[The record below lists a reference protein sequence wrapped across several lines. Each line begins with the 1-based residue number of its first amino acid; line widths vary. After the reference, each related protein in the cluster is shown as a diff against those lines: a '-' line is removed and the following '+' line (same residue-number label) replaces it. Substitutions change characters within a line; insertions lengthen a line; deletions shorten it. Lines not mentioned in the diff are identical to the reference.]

1 MSYNIIASQIDSI
14 TKPKGATSPWGPNDA
29 PILIVLGQSN
39 SYGHA
44 TTLPAGEQITTA
56 YANVL
61 TLDRTASS
69 NALYNANVGA
79 SAIAW
84 TGLTSFGRHNI
95 ATTSTALGAQDH
107 TCNAANQLARLWQA
121 HITAGNAMGLP
132 NLYTI
137 LMGWG
142 SQGIDASL
150 AASGVDRWSPERDAT
165 NVESLYSRSIKTL
178 YYAIQ
183 NLRDAGK
190 NPRILAVHWNQWES
204 EAGFTDAASF
214 NSLKNFQKIVAGIND
229 ALGSDEVPWRF
240 FYPLA
245 TVYTAP
251 RTARVVTAINS
262 LVKSDPIRFSLL
274 DTRTA
279 PHYTGTSPAFG
290 IFGGDNVHYNIT
302 TQKWFG
308 QKEWD
313 RVLEGWKGVTL
324 SETKGKLPA
333 FLQSNVSVVNDLTTG
348 GATVALSAEQGK
360 ILNTLIPKTTEWEA
374 FKFNTGVVANTTTN
388 QLAATTLRTT
398 PGYVYQIE
406 TVVNATTGKKV
417 FLPVA
422 TSGTGTNGGQVLL
435 VANATPTDGKFG
447 YFEWEQ
453 VGNPSVSICLAVKS
467 RTVAN
472 TYNSLGYGY
481 FALWI
486 DALYTGKPIFSSIGI
501 TAAGTTHDTGT
512 PFAMVWDLANM
523 GAGNTG
529 IRVMPFTGTP
539 TAGVY
544 SGTPTITA
552 TPLTNQAKPLITG
565 WSMTTLVKWR
575 AGLLA
580 ANNGTL
586 TVEWYDTATSTWKV
600 AIQQQ
605 NMNTIRTVGNNF
617 DSGQLGLLYGMSS
630 TANNSVANM
639 NLALSGARMTNIF
652 FKSDD

>member
-1 MSYNIIASQIDSI
+1 MSYNIIESQIDSI
-14 TKPKGATSPWGPNDA
+14 TKPKGTTSPWGPNDA

-39 SYGHA
+39 SYGHN
-44 TTLPAGEQITTA
+44 TTLPVGEQVTTG

-84 TGLTSFGRHNI
+84 TGLTTLGKHNI
-95 ATTSTALGAQDH
+95 GTSNATLGAQDH
-107 TCNAANQLARLWQA
+107 TCNAANQFAKSWQA
-121 HITAGNAMGLP
+121 HITAGNTMGLP

-142 SQGIDASL
+142 SQGIDTSL

-165 NVESLYSRSIKTL
+165 NVESMYPRAVKTL

-183 NLRDAGK
+183 NLRNAGK
-190 NPRILAVHWNQWES
+190 NPRVIAVQWNQWES
-204 EAGFTDAASF
+204 EAGFTDAGAL

-229 ALGSDEVPWRF
+229 ALGSDEIPWRF
-240 FYPLA
+240 FYPLSTIYPA
-245 TVYTAP
+245 A
-251 RTARVVTAINS
+251 RTAKVLTAITS
-262 LVKSDPIRFSLL
+262 MVKSDPIRISLL

-290 IFGGDNVHYNIT
+290 IFGGDNVHYNIA
-302 TQKWFG
+302 TQKWFA

-313 RVLEGWKGVTL
+313 RVLEGWKGVAL
-324 SETKGKLPA
+324 PETKGKLPA
-333 FLQSNVSVVNDLTTG
+333 LLASNVSVVNDLTTG
-348 GATVALSAEQGK
+348 GTTVALSAEQGK
-360 ILNTLIPKTTEWEA
+360 ILNNLIPKTTEWQA
-374 FKFNTGVVANTTTN
+374 YKFNTGAVANSTNN
-388 QLAATTLRTT
+388 QLSATTLVTT
-398 PGYVYQIE
+398 TGYVYQIE
-406 TVVNATTGKKV
+406 TVVDATTGKKV
-417 FLPVA
+417 FLPKA
-422 TSGTGTNGGQVLL
+422 LSGTGASGGQVLL

-453 VGNPSVSICLAVKS
+453 VGNPSTSICLAVKS
-467 RTVAN
+467 KTAAN
-472 TYNSLGYGY
+472 TYNSLGYSY

-486 DALYTGKPIFSSIGI
+486 DAMYTGKPIYNGGV

-512 PFAMVWDLANM
+512 PFAMMWDLANM
-523 GAGNTG
+523 GAGNSG
-529 IRVMPFTGTP
+529 IRSMTFTGTP
-539 TAGVY
+539 VNGVY
-544 SGTPTITA
+544 PGTPTVSAVFNT
-552 TPLTNQAKPLITG
+552 AKPLVTG

-586 TVEWYDTATSTWKV
+586 TVEWYDTTTSTWKV

-605 NMNTIRTVGNNF
+605 NMNAIRTVGNNF
-617 DSGQLGLLYGMSS
+617 DSGQLGLMYGMSS

-639 NLALSGARMTNIF
+639 NIVLAGARMTNII